1 MMKKTVAV
9 FGLGFVGLPLSMVYT
24 SKDYHV
30 IGVDID
36 ELHVTR
42 LKMGQTPLCEPWNG
56 QTIQEALIQSLQ
68 KGLFEPTSNAEDAI
82 ERSSDIIV
90 TVGIPVRSD
99 GTLDYTSL
107 DNVAAL
113 LGKNLRPGMT
123 ILLRSTVPPHTTRSR
138 FKPLL
143 EEYSHLS
150 AGKDFYLGYASERMA
165 EGKAYEELTSM
176 PTPVAGVNEASLER
190 CAELLSRICSQV
202 IQAKNLEAVE
212 MSKVVENLSRDINIA
227 MVNEFANYAYSIGVD
242 IAEVLSIAN
251 THQRV
256 KLLSPGPGVGGYCIP
271 NAYYYLAGVER
282 PCADLLVSSTSRQL
296 NDQRPSAIM
305 AIAEEE
311 LKKLKKDLPSAQFA
325 LYGLGMKDFSN
336 DLRFSPSLEFIRL
349 LRERKYVC
357 RFFDPLTKYD
367 EPGMCNN
374 LEELLE
380 GADCLIILNRHH
392 DDKILQLDKIKKLMN
407 SRPLIIDTRSWIDDE
422 KARKKGFYLCRC

>member
-1 MMKKTVAV
+1 MEHSIAV
-9 FGLGFVGLPLSMVYT
+9 FGLGFVGLPLALVYA
-24 SKDYHV
+24 SKGHPV

-36 ELHVTR
+36 ELHVAK
-42 LKMGQTPLCEPWNG
+42 LKMGQTPLCEPWEG
-56 QTIQEALIQSLQ
+56 KTIQEGLIHALQ
-68 KGLFEPTSNAEDAI
+68 KGMFEPTFHAEEAI
-82 ERSSDIIV
+82 RRSTEVIV

-107 DNVAAL
+107 DSVATF
-113 LGKNLRPGMT
+113 LGKHLRPGMT
-123 ILLRSTVPPHTTRSR
+123 ILLRSTVPPHTTRNR

-176 PTPVAGVNEASLER
+176 PTPVAGINEASLEK
-190 CAELLSRICSQV
+190 CTQLLSKICSQV
-202 IQAKNLEAVE
+202 ISAQNLEAVE
-212 MSKVVENLSRDINIA
+212 MSKVVENLSRDINVA

-271 NAYYYLAGVER
+271 NAFYYLAGTER
-282 PCADLLVSSTSRQL
+282 PCADLPVSSTSRQL
-296 NDQRPSAIM
+296 NDQRPSAIL
-305 AIAEEE
+305 AVAEEE

-336 DLRFSPSLEFIRL
+336 DLRLSPSLEFIRL
-349 LRERKYVC
+349 LRERKYLC
-357 RFFDPLTKYD
+357 RFFDPLTEYP
-367 EPGMCNN
+367 EPGMCHN

-392 DDKILQLDKIKKLMN
+392 DDKIHQLDKIKKLMN
-407 SRPLIIDTRSWIDDE
+407 NRPLIVDTRSWIDAE
-422 KARKKGFYLCRC
+422 KAKKKGFTLCRC